1 MSKNKI
7 IFSKLVI
14 QLGMSIKVRVKYYL
28 KKKYQLAKVI

>member
-14 QLGMSIKVRVKYYL
+14 QLGMSIKVRVKKNF
-28 KKKYQLAKVI
+28 KKIYQLAKVI

>member
-28 KKKYQLAKVI
+28 KNNQLAKVI